1 EMEVRDL
8 LTEYDFPGDDTPIV
22 RGSALMALE
31 DPKSEWG
38 DKIVELFE
46 QIDAYI
52 PAPDR
57 DTDKQILLSVVD
69 DFSITGRG

>member
-1 EMEVRDL
+1 
-8 LTEYDFPGDDTPIV
+8 GDDTPIV

-46 QIDAYI
+46 QIDEYI
-52 PAPDR
+52 P
-57 DTDKQILLSVVD
+57 
-69 DFSITGRG
+69 